1 MNDSIPKLVTK
12 DSAGNL
18 KIIWNDDKE
27 CIYNLR
33 ELRFSCQC
41 ALCKHE
47 MTGEKLISLDEIP
60 ADMNLVKVEIMG
72 NYALHFTWSDNHTT
86 GIYSYEYLR
95 KLGTTRE

>member
-1 MNDSIPKLVTK
+1 MNDFIPKLVTR
-12 DSAGNL
+12 DSIENL
-18 KIIWNDDKE
+18 KIVWSDDKE
-27 CIYNLR
+27 CVYNLR

-47 MTGEKLISLDEIP
+47 MTGEKLISLGNIP
-60 ADMNLVKVEIMG
+60 KDINLLKAEVVG

-95 KLGTTRE
+95 KLCD

>member
-1 MNDSIPKLVTK
+1 MDNFVPKLVTK

-27 CIYNLR
+27 DVYNLR

-41 ALCKHE
+41 AMCRHE
-47 MTGEKLISLDEIP
+47 TTGEKLISLEKIP
-60 ADMNLVKVEIMG
+60 ADINLVKAELVG

-86 GIYSYEYLR
+86 GIYTYEYLR
-95 KLGTTRE
+95 KLGG